1 MKLCIIYNA
10 APKYRERIFS
20 LIDDYYDC
28 DWYFGHTKTDIKE
41 MDTSVLKHVT
51 YYKTVGNNKVSWQ
64 RGIIKLL
71 FKKQYENF
79 LMLAES
85 RNLTIYV
92 LLFLL
97 RFFPEKKIYLWTH
110 GLYGKESSIE
120 TKLKLWIYN
129 HSSGVFLYG
138 NYSKELLLR
147 NGFPENKLFVIHNS
161 LFYERQKAIRDSIK
175 PSDIYVKHFSNNN
188 PVIIFI
194 GRLTQVKRL
203 DILINA
209 VALLKQRGN
218 AYNIVFVGD
227 GETRQYLEHLVA
239 ETGLTSN
246 VWFYGACY
254 DEQTNAELIYN
265 ADLCVAP
272 GNIGL
277 TAMHTMVFGCPVIT
291 HDNFKWQMPEF
302 EAIHPNSTGC
312 FFEYDNIE
320 SLAKT
325 ISNWF
330 AAKQTQ
336 RETVRQACYNE
347 IDTQWTPQFQL
358 EVIKKVLKH
367 ETLTANQ

>member
-1 MKLCIIYNA
+1 M
-10 APKYRERIFS
+10 
-20 LIDDYYDC
+20 
-28 DWYFGHTKTDIKE
+28 
-41 MDTSVLKHVT
+41 
-51 YYKTVGNNKVSWQ
+51 
-64 RGIIKLL
+64 
-71 FKKQYENF
+71 
-79 LMLAES
+79 
-85 RNLTIYV
+85 
-92 LLFLL
+92 
-97 RFFPEKKIYLWTH
+97 
-110 GLYGKESSIE
+110 
-120 TKLKLWIYN
+120 
-129 HSSGVFLYG
+129 FLYG

-203 DILINA
+203 DLLINA